1 MRINKFNLAV
11 RGLAYSAVSLLFL
24 SGGLSSQAATY
35 TLTDLGTTAHV
46 DADSG
51 AGMDSWQIGGTEHLA
66 KQWFYYRIG
75 AGVANQPINAIGS
88 STLLGS
94 GANYLA
100 LNYANSQVSLT
111 LTYILTGGGY
121 GAGSADIQETIQ
133 VQNVSASPLTFHFF
147 QYSDFNLLDGLPNDT
162 VEFLG
167 VDSVKQTQGV
177 FGIQEGI
184 VTPPSSRLE
193 AGYAGVGGTLDNLLN
208 TPTGYDL
215 NNNSGPITGDVT
227 WSFQWDHTINPGDSL
242 TILKDKTLIV
252 PIIPEP
258 TALSLIGLGLIAMSF
273 RKRINFN
280 S

>member
-1 MRINKFNLAV
+1 MSLNKFNIAV
-11 RGLAYSAVSLLFL
+11 RGLALSAVYLFFL
-24 SGGLSSQAATY
+24 TSNTSQAASY

-75 AGVANQPINAIGS
+75 SGVQNQPINAIGA
-88 STLLGS
+88 STFLG
-94 GANYLA
+94 GGPNYLA

-133 VQNVSASPLTFHFF
+133 VQNVSASPISFHFF
-147 QYSDFNLLDGLPNDT
+147 QYSDFNLIDGLPNDT

-193 AGYAGVGGTLDNLLN
+193 AGYAGLGGTLDNLLN

-227 WSFQWDHTINPGDSL
+227 WSFQWDHTIQPGASL

-252 PIIPEP
+252 PVIPEP
-258 TALSLIGLGLIAMSF
+258 TALSLIGLGIIAMGAC
-273 RKRINFN
+273 KRIKLNK
-280 S
+280 